1 VSSYLSSY
9 LRTVHD
15 CPAARLGKLSKD
27 PCIGGCRNVA
37 SDQKTNG
44 EGSDVR
50 WLFVVLYLSMW
61 AGMVGTTLNTD
72 PIKFD
77 YTPATIGGLI
87 AVLAIIVF
95 LARRRWR
102 GQAFFD
108 FEQRTVLG
116 NLARHLF
123 VLTGIIFISYLFF
136 GVAVDVLILTFGV
149 PIFEPGCVVSERDT
163 SLFVW
168 DAMAKGAFKFLAQY
182 LHLPTETCAPNTR
195 SWGTAITEQ
204 SIRWFTALVVVWYVL
219 SFGRAWYRWATSRS
233 INR

>member
-1 VSSYLSSY
+1 MAGDKTTNDGS
-9 LRTVHD
+9 RH
-15 CPAARLGKLSKD
+15 ARW
-27 PCIGGCRNVA
+27 P
-37 SDQKTNG
+37 
-44 EGSDVR
+44 
-50 WLFVVLYLSMW
+50 FVVLYLSMW

-72 PIKFD
+72 PIKFEF
-77 YTPATIGGLI
+77 TPATVGGLI
-87 AVLAIIVF
+87 AALAIIVF

-136 GVAVDVLILTFGV
+136 GVVVDVLILTFNV
-149 PIFEPGCVVSERDT
+149 PIFDPGCVVSERDT

-182 LHLPTETCAPNTR
+182 LHLPTEACAVNTQ
-195 SWGTAITEQ
+195 SWGRMFTEQ

-219 SFGRAWYRWATSRS
+219 SFGRAWYRRATTRS
-233 INR
+233 DTC